1 MSTILGPLVNGL
13 RIRFKVDFDMPADVT
28 NLSEISITDT
38 LPNGISWYST
48 TNADHKNAMEI
59 GTTPLILGTDY
70 TISEV
75 SPDVIFTLTAAG
87 IAKLAASSTLAAY
100 IDTYISDASLIDKTV
115 GATNTASAQYK
126 DNGTLNQGEISEVI
140 NIEGSPIS
148 YVSPDYAPKDP
159 NQQLMIELA
168 FKAGSSIDPSLK
180 YIVTADLGTNLV
192 LDPDAQNKIT
202 AMYEDEDSSTGPIH
216 DLTYT
221 NDGSVYTI
229 TIPNTAGYLA
239 NKDITLW
246 IKTKPVY
253 GSTVPQT
260 IDFKYN
266 LTLGQ
271 ASADLITK
279 QIIVSGTF
287 TLRKSVITI

>member
-70 TISEV
+70 TVSEIS
-75 SPDVIFTLTAAG
+75 PNVIFTLTAAG

-159 NQQLMIELA
+159 TQQLQIELA
-168 FKAGSSIDPSLK
+168 FKAGISTDPALN
-180 YIVTADLGTNLV
+180 YVVTADLGANLQ

-202 AMYEDEDSSTGPIH
+202 GMYDDGAGHTGPLE
-216 DLTYT
+216 LTYT
-221 NDGSVYTI
+221 NTGSVYTI
-229 TIPNTAGYLA
+229 TMPNTIGYLA

-253 GSTVPQT
+253 GTPVPQT